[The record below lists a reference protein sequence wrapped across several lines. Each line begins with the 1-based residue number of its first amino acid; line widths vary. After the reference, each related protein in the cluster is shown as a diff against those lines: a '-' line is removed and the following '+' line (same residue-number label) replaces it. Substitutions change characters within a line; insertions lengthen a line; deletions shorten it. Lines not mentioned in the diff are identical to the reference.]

1 MAKRRKLKKQVYF
14 ILIGIILFIGLIIF
28 GINRYNLY
36 KYHQTNEY
44 KLIEIG
50 YSNDEVQKI
59 LEFDEEKIN
68 YFLNNT
74 KNTRIIDLLNETYY
88 LDKNFDKYISYMNEY
103 SNLSTTDVIRNINIH
118 LDKDFYE
125 ETYPTDTK
133 LDTSM
138 LVNKYYYLSEDYV
151 PDDLV
156 TVSQTY
162 SWGEAGSQ
170 RVREIVYNAFLDM
183 WNVANDAGYYLMINS
198 SYRTYQDQESVYN
211 NYRNTSGQTYADSI
225 AARPGY
231 SEHQTG
237 LAIDIFSRTN
247 TNSATFANSAEAAW
261 LKENAHKFGFILRYP
276 EGKEDIT
283 GTTYE
288 AWHYRYVGVDIATY
302 IYEHDIT
309 FDEYY
314 AYFLEK

>member
-74 KNTRIIDLLNETYY
+74 KNTKIIDLLNETYY
-88 LDKNFDKYISYMNEY
+88 LDKNFDKYISYMNEH

-170 RVREIVYNAFLDM
+170 RVREVVYNAFLDM

-314 AYFLEK
+314 AYFLE

>member
-14 ILIGIILFIGLIIF
+14 VLIGIILFIGLIIF

-125 ETYPTDTK
+125 ETYPTNTE

-170 RVREIVYNAFLDM
+170 RIREVVYNAFLDM

-247 TNSATFANSAEAAW
+247 TSSATFASSEEASW
-261 LKENAHKFGFILRYP
+261 LKENAYKFGFILRYP

-302 IYEHDIT
+302 IYEHNIT

-314 AYFLEK
+314 AYFLE

>member
-74 KNTRIIDLLNETYY
+74 KNTKIIDLLNETYY
-88 LDKNFDKYISYMNEY
+88 LDKNFDKYISYMNEH

-247 TNSATFANSAEAAW
+247 TSSATFASSEEASW
-261 LKENAHKFGFILRYP
+261 LKENAYKFGFILRYP

-314 AYFLEK
+314 AYFLE

>member
-50 YSNDEVQKI
+50 YSNDEIQNI

-74 KNTRIIDLLNETYY
+74 KNTKIIDLLNETYY
-88 LDKNFDKYISYMNEY
+88 LDKNFDKYISYMNEH

-247 TNSATFANSAEAAW
+247 TSSATFASSEEASW
-261 LKENAHKFGFILRYP
+261 LKENAYKYGFILRYP

-302 IYEHDIT
+302 IYEHNIT

-314 AYFLEK
+314 AYFLE

>member
-14 ILIGIILFIGLIIF
+14 VGIGFILLIFLVIF
-28 GINRYNLY
+28 AVNKYNLY

-44 KLIEIG
+44 KLLEIG
-50 YSNDEVQKI
+50 YSDTEVDEILKLNKDKI
-59 LEFDEEKIN
+59 T
-68 YFLNNT
+68 YFLNNE
-74 KNTRIIDLLNETYY
+74 KNTKIIDLLNETYY
-88 LDKNFDKYISYMNEY
+88 LDKFFDKYISYMNEY
-103 SNLSTTDVIRNINIH
+103 PNLSLSDVVRNINVH

-125 ETYPTDTK
+125 ETYPANTN

-138 LVNKYYYLSEDYV
+138 LVNKYYYLSEDYS

-156 TVSQTY
+156 TISQTY

-170 RVREIVYNAFLDM
+170 KVREIVYNAFLDM
-183 WNVANDAGYYLMINS
+183 WNAANSEGYYLMINS
-198 SYRTYQDQESVYN
+198 SFRTYQDQMNVYN
-211 NYRNTSGQTYADSI
+211 NYRNTSGQAFADSI

-237 LAIDIFSRTN
+237 LALDIFSKTN
-247 TNSATFANSAEAAW
+247 TSSATFKNSEEATW
-261 LKENAHKFGFILRYP
+261 LKENAYRFGFILRYP
-276 EGKEDIT
+276 EDKEDVT
-283 GTTYE
+283 GSTYE

-314 AYFLEK
+314 AYFLE

>member
-1 MAKRRKLKKQVYF
+1 MKFNQDT
-14 ILIGIILFIGLIIF
+14 I
-28 GINRYNLY
+28 
-36 KYHQTNEY
+36 T
-44 KLIEIG
+44 
-50 YSNDEVQKI
+50 
-59 LEFDEEKIN
+59 
-68 YFLNNT
+68 YFLNNE
-74 KNTRIIDLLNETYY
+74 KNTKIIDLLNEEYY
-88 LDKNFDKYISYMNEY
+88 LDKNFDKYISYMNEF
-103 SNLSTTDVIRNINIH
+103 SDLSTKEVVRNINIH

-125 ETYPTDTK
+125 ETYEADIT
-133 LDTSM
+133 LDTSI
-138 LVNKYYYLSEDYV
+138 LVNKYYYLKKDFA

-156 TVSQTY
+156 TISQTY
-162 SWGEAGSQ
+162 SWGESGSQ
-170 RVREIVYNAFLDM
+170 KVRKIVYEAFLDM
-183 WNVANDAGYYLMINS
+183 WNSANSEGYYLMVNS

-225 AARPGY
+225 ASRPGY

-237 LAIDIFSRTN
+237 LAIDIFSKTN
-247 TNSATFANSAEAAW
+247 TSSATFKDSAEAKW

-276 EGKEDIT
+276 EDKENIT

-288 AWHYRYVGVDIATY
+288 AWHYRYVGKDIATY

>member
-14 ILIGIILFIGLIIF
+14 VLIGIILFIGLIIF

-88 LDKNFDKYISYMNEY
+88 LDKNFDKYISYMNEH

-247 TNSATFANSAEAAW
+247 TSSATFASSEEASW
-261 LKENAHKFGFILRYP
+261 LKENAYKFGFILRYP

-302 IYEHDIT
+302 IYEHNIT

-314 AYFLEK
+314 AYFLE